1 MDKKKH
7 YQKIYKIYLCF
18 GAIFFAS
25 LAVSFSYYGILQNI
39 DQQLSDTIYQAIN
52 YRKAETAVQII
63 SIDDSTVEKL
73 GNYESWSRSRTAELI
88 ETLNSSDHA
97 PKVIGIDLD
106 YTEEK
111 DKDGDQALVNVCRNY
126 NNVCLS
132 ASVTMEEEKEQETS
146 GLFDFFRKKNT
157 RTEENSHTGGTS
169 VLPDETLANSEKT
182 EDQNRD
188 SSGDSSSGHTLNDSS
203 GDSEIPLE
211 FTLASDISLPFDEL
225 LPYVS
230 VGVINNIKNSPDGFV
245 RNAMTSITVNTEYG
259 NVDITTDME
268 YDSFAVATYKMY
280 MNSLG
285 KPYSLPKVDDDNSF
299 AFTYTRQS
307 KDYHIYSFYD
317 VISGNIDLSVFKDG
331 IVYVGNYTTKD
342 STFKVPNQR
351 DTQMQEIEVQANILE
366 ALLTQ
371 RTGQAVP
378 RLFMTVFYAIFAAVF
393 FLATS
398 YSSNKRTVIAATL
411 LLLFQILICGVLNIF
426 GYYILILIPAGLVVI
441 ITIFNLMV
449 RYWVTRYNSYKMET
463 VFKKY
468 VDKSVVNEIVQNGS
482 TARIGGVKKD
492 IAVLFVD
499 IRGFTSLSENL
510 EPEQVVEILNRYLTL
525 AATAVA
531 KNHGTLDKFI
541 GDAAMAVFNSPFDL
555 EDYEYRAVCAAWDL
569 LSSAQ
574 ELNELCQKHYG
585 KQVTFGIGIQCG
597 EAIIGNIG
605 CESRMDYTAIGDTVN
620 TASRLESIAAP
631 GQILISEEMNE
642 RLKGRIQ
649 TIFAGDFALK
659 GKKNKVP
666 TYVVEGVWLHLPNK

>member
-1 MDKKKH
+1 MMNKKNH
-7 YQKIYKIYLCF
+7 YQKIYKIYVCF
-18 GAIFFAS
+18 GAVFFAL
-25 LAVSFSYYGILQNI
+25 LAVSLSYYNVLETI
-39 DQQLSDTIYQAIN
+39 DHQISDMIYQAMN
-52 YRKAETAVQII
+52 YRKAETEVQII
-63 SIDDSTVEKL
+63 SIDDAAVEKL
-73 GNYESWSRSRTAELI
+73 GPYEDWSRSLTAELI
-88 ETLNSSDHA
+88 ETLNGTDLA
-97 PKVIGIDLD
+97 PNVIGIDLD
-106 YTEEK
+106 CTEPKEEE
-111 DKDGDQALVNVCRNY
+111 GDQKLVDTCRKY
-126 NNVCLS
+126 NNICFS
-132 ASVTMEEEKEQETS
+132 AFVTM
-146 GLFDFFRKKNT
+146 GKKT
-157 RTEENSHTGGTS
+157 
-169 VLPDETLANSEKT
+169 PM
-182 EDQNRD
+182 
-188 SSGDSSSGHTLNDSS
+188 
-203 GDSEIPLE
+203 EIA
-211 FTLASDISLPFDEL
+211 TASDIALPFDQL

-230 VGVINNIKNSPDGFV
+230 VGVINNVRNSSDGFT
-245 RNAMTSITVNTEYG
+245 RSAMTSITVNTEQ
-259 NVDITTDME
+259 NDAATASDID

-280 MNSLG
+280 MDAIG
-285 KPYSLPKVDDDNSF
+285 KSYSLPKVDENNSF

-317 VISGNIDLSVFKDG
+317 VISGNVDLSVFKDK
-331 IVYVGNYTTKD
+331 IVYVGNYTKQN

-351 DTQMQEIEVQANILE
+351 NIQMQEIEVQANILE

-371 RTGQAVP
+371 RTGQPASH
-378 RLFMTVFYAIFAAVF
+378 LFMAVFYAVFAAVF

-398 YSSNKRTVIAATL
+398 YSSNKRTIITATF
-411 LLLFQILICGVLNIF
+411 LLLFQILICAVVNIF
-426 GYYILILIPAGLVVI
+426 GYYILILIPTGLVII

-449 RYWVTRYNSYKMET
+449 RYWVTKYNSYKMEK

-510 EPEQVVEILNRYLTL
+510 QPEQVVEILNRYLTL
-525 AATAVA
+525 AARAVA

-555 EDYEYRAVCAAWDL
+555 EDYEYKAVCAAWDL

-574 ELNELCQKHYG
+574 ELNGLCQKQYG

-597 EAIIGNIG
+597 EAVIGNIG

-631 GQILISEEMNE
+631 GQILISAEMNE

-649 TIFAGDFALK
+649 TSFAGEFSLK
-659 GKKNKVP
+659 GKKNNVP
-666 TYVVEGVWLHLPNK
+666 AYIVEGVWLQLPDK